1 MIRSFDHNTAAFF
14 ALVRAGLWEKEAR
27 LLQFNDICFTSVLT
41 LAEEQSVVRLVAAGL
56 EIVVDTKVPKEDLL
70 LFLGQALQLEQR
82 NSAMNQFIAR
92 LINSLRNAG
101 IYTFLLK
108 GQEVAQCYEKPL
120 WRACGDVD
128 MYLSDVITM
137 KRLKGS

>member
-41 LAEEQSVVRLVAAGL
+41 LAEEQSVARLVAAGL